1 MDTTVQMTK
10 LDHPVDVMYLIHK
23 ALRGEANRLEAIV
36 EDLETGGS
44 LQTFNLAFNA
54 LATALMFHSDQE
66 DSCMSTHLA
75 QSHPLGCSE
84 SDHAKM
90 HQHAT
95 CQESY
100 PEGEDSASLLSRV
113 RSALI
118 AQEEESHHQLLDTIQ
133 DIMTVME
140 EDIGASSIIPRTK
153 QHLFRQVVFL
163 RIALED
169 HLETEEALV
178 VPLMREQMNGNEQL
192 GLAKAL
198 LLDESAQDPRWMID
212 WINQHLDA
220 AEQALLADLET
231 RF

>member
-1 MDTTVQMTK
+1 MDTIAPVSN

-23 ALRGEANRLEAIV
+23 ALRGEVNQLEAIV
-36 EDLETGGS
+36 EDIETGGS
-44 LQTFNLAFNA
+44 LQTFNLAFSA
-54 LATALMFHSDQE
+54 LATALMFHADQE
-66 DSCMSTHLA
+66 DNCMSSHLA
-75 QSHPLGCSE
+75 HSHPVGCGDSG
-84 SDHAKM
+84 HAKM
-90 HQHAT
+90 HQPVAS
-95 CQESY
+95 QELSLEY
-100 PEGEDSASLLSRV
+100 EDSAKLLSRV
-113 RSALI
+113 MSALI
-118 AQEEESHHQLLDTIQ
+118 AQEEESHRQLLEKIQ

-140 EDIGASSIIPRTK
+140 EDIGASSIISRTK

-178 VPLMREQMNGNEQL
+178 VPLMREQMSWDEQL

-212 WINQHLDA
+212 WINQHLDN
-220 AEQALLADLET
+220 AEQALVADLET